1 MRWRHS
7 SHVMGDEGALLRSCP
22 GVVLVCLLL
31 AFSSLCV
38 GLFTDHWRFTLH
50 RRHGLWHDCHDY
62 GTTRLRTVCITLV
75 SPRLPGEHCGATS
88 SYRWELRCDTVTTRL
103 PGEHHSLLSSHLSGV
118 NTVNDVIA
126 GWLLAT
132 QALITLASCSCL
144 ISLLSILVF
153 IFIPVVE
160 RRSTATVLTFGCLIT
175 GQCCHG

>member
-1 MRWRHS
+1 MWGS
-7 SHVMGDEGALLRSCP
+7 SLTTGDLHCTGDTACGTTATTMALHACAPCAPPSCP
-22 GVVLVCLLL
+22 HVCQVSIMVQAHLTGDSYDVILTLLVCQ
-31 AFSSLCV
+31 
-38 GLFTDHWRFTLH
+38 
-50 RRHGLWHDCHDY
+50 
-62 GTTRLRTVCITLV
+62 V
-75 SPRLPGEHCGATS
+75 SII
-88 SYRWELRCDTVTTRL
+88 
-103 PGEHHSLLSSHLSGV
+103 LSSHLPGV

-175 GQCCHG
+175 GQCCPWLPGVKVKIMQLLKC